1 MSRDIPLDATAVA
14 SPSVRR
20 DSLIHTARMAGE
32 RFRRARGVAV
42 LLLAGAVSALL
53 VAADQ
58 LVSIWAEGE
67 LMLAWLALWAV
78 VFAAYVL
85 FADVARQWLQQ
96 LSEAIDGRLL
106 QYRERAADARM
117 WAVAQSDPRVMAE
130 LDAASLRAEAAA
142 VAAQA
147 ASPAPVV
154 AVQATA
160 AAEVAE
166 EAPWTPQARSA
177 MPRYPYFTRY
187 Y

>member
-1 MSRDIPLDATAVA
+1 MSRDIPLDATAA
-14 SPSVRR
+14 APPSVRR
-20 DSLIHTARMAGE
+20 DSLIHTARMAGA
-32 RFRRARGVAV
+32 RFRRARGLAV
-42 LLLAGAVSALL
+42 MLLAAAVSALL

-96 LSEAIDGRLL
+96 LSEAIDRRLL
-106 QYRERAADARM
+106 QYRE
-117 WAVAQSDPRVMAE
+117 
-130 LDAASLRAEAAA
+130 
-142 VAAQA
+142 QA
-147 ASPAPVV
+147 ASPAPAV
-154 AVQATA
+154 AAQATA
-160 AAEVAE
+160 AAEDPE
-166 EAPWTPQARSA
+166 DAPWTPQARSA

>member
-1 MSRDIPLDATAVA
+1 MSRDVSLDAARGAV
-14 SPSVRR
+14 SPVRR
-20 DSLIHTARMAGE
+20 DSLIQSARLAGQ
-32 RFRRARGVAV
+32 RLRRTRGVAV

-85 FADVARQWLQQ
+85 FADVVRQWPQQ
-96 LSEAIDGRLL
+96 LAEAMDRRLL
-106 QYRERAADARM
+106 HMRERAADARV
-117 WAVAQSDPRVMAE
+117 WAVAQSDPRIMAE
-130 LDAASLRAEAAA
+130 LDAAALRAETAALAARPA
-142 VAAQA
+142 VPAVRTQA
-147 ASPAPVV
+147 A
-154 AVQATA
+154 
-160 AAEVAE
+160 
-166 EAPWTPQARSA
+166 EAGDEAHWAPQARSA

>member
-1 MSRDIPLDATAVA
+1 MSRDIPLGVSAVV
-14 SPSVRR
+14 SPSDRR
-20 DSLIHTARMAGE
+20 DSLIHTARRAGE

-106 QYRERAADARM
+106 QYRARAADAQV
-117 WAVAQSDPRVMAE
+117 WAVAQADPRVMAE
-130 LDAASLRAEAAA
+130 LDAARLRAEAATA
-142 VAAQA
+142 VAQA
-147 ASPAPVV
+147 VPPVPEAPG
-154 AVQATA
+154 QATA
-160 AAEVAE
+160 EAED
-166 EAPWTPQARSA
+166 APWTPQARSA